1 MLWDSKKQLYREIFF
16 LNFQQVTI
24 NVYWQ
29 KETSHFFLTETSI
42 RNSDTQ
48 SDQLMELEYMNL
60 FWTNL
65 ATLLLC
71 H

>member
-1 MLWDSKKQLYREIFF
+1 MFIGK
-16 LNFQQVTI
+16 N
-24 NVYWQ
+24 
-29 KETSHFFLTETSI
+29 KETSHSFLTETSI
-42 RNSDTQ
+42 RNIYTQ